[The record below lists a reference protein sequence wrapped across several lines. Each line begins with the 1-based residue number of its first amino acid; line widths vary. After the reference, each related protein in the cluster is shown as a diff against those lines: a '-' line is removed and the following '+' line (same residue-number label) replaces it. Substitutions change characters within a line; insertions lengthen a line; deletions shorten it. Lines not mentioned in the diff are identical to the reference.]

1 MITYKF
7 IYERTTEDGLSH
19 EIKTIAARSLKK
31 AMKAFEAGDA
41 KSVLVEWTSKKKI
54 MLLKHLSYHIK
65 LEKKEKVNYENKI
78 WRSYK
83 KNFREPL

>member
-41 KSVLVEWTSKKKI
+41 KSVLVEWTSKKKNYATKTFK
-54 MLLKHLSYHIK
+54 LPYKTRKERKGKLWHLSLNTQTIIK
-65 LEKKEKVNYENKI
+65 K
-78 WRSYK
+78 
-83 KNFREPL
+83 

>member
-7 IYERTTEDGLSH
+7 IYERTTEDGLTH

-41 KSVLVEWTSKKKI
+41 KSVLVEWTSKKKNYATKTFK
-54 MLLKHLSYHIK
+54 LPYKTRKERKGKLWHLSLNTQTIIRK
-65 LEKKEKVNYENKI
+65 
-78 WRSYK
+78 
-83 KNFREPL
+83 

>member
-41 KSVLVEWTSKKKI
+41 KSVLVEWTSKKK
-54 MLLKHLSYHIK
+54 K
-65 LEKKEKVNYENKI
+65 LCY
-78 WRSYK
+78 
-83 KNFREPL
+83 

>member
-1 MITYKF
+1 MINYKF

-41 KSVLVEWTSKKKI
+41 KSVLVEWTSKKKNYAT
-54 MLLKHLSYHIK
+54 KTFK
-65 LEKKEKVNYENKI
+65 LQYKTRKERKGK
-78 WRSYK
+78 
-83 KNFREPL
+83 L